1 MPQKKIDFKAKII
14 YVAGTLDG
22 IGKNMKSALRKN
34 QIMEAG
40 KKLFAQKG
48 YYEANVEDIRQAIGI
63 GKGTF
68 YLYFKNKE
76 DLFIAILDDFMNE
89 WARGLKAALADIDP
103 TDLQSFYRTM
113 INTSFRFF
121 RLDPYISKIF
131 VRIGPGI
138 NEHFEPYIERFE
150 QTMLKFV
157 MDYLRVGIKNGMIR
171 KDLDVELVANVL
183 VGGHLRIAYHYFIN
197 RPPDSKQRSIGAI
210 TQEVFD
216 MVIRGLTLDKAPQRT
231 ALQS

>member
-1 MPQKKIDFKAKII
+1 
-14 YVAGTLDG
+14 
-22 IGKNMKSALRKN
+22 MKSALRKK

-40 KKLFAQKG
+40 KKLFARKG
-48 YYEANVEDIRQAIGI
+48 FYGANVEDIRQSIGI

-76 DLFIAILDDFMNE
+76 DLFVAILDDFLNE
-89 WARGLKAALADIDP
+89 WVSGLKTALAEIDP
-103 TDLQSFYRTM
+103 TDLQGFYRTM
-113 INTSFRFF
+113 INNSFRFF

-138 NEHFEPYIERFE
+138 NEQFEPYIERFE

-157 MDYLRVGIKNGMIR
+157 MDYLRVGIKNGFFR
-171 KDLDVELVANVL
+171 EDLDVELVANIL

-197 RPPDSKQRSIGAI
+197 RPPGSKQRSIDAI

-216 MVIRGLTLDKAPQRT
+216 MVIRGLSLDKAAHRN